1 MKTSSLTKII
11 VTSMLAV
18 AAVAAIALPLRATA
32 LDTAKGGATQLIAL
46 TQPASAPVAPAA
58 VPATMSCSSCKDK
71 TIAYDASSKG
81 SVKDLRTAAIHG
93 CPSCATAIQ
102 TVGFDKAKA
111 NVAVHSCS
119 MDTASAA
126 CCK

>member
-58 VPATMSCSSCKDK
+58 VPAAMSCSSCKDK

-81 SVKDLRTAAIHG
+81 SVKDLRTA
-93 CPSCATAIQ
+93 AIQ